1 MTNNDNV
8 NQQGNAQNNN
18 SDNKKDDEGEE
29 KKKNKKIFIV
39 IGVAVGIVIVMIVLI
54 LLLFT
59 FCRRGVTETEGTA
72 VETTEAVLESEE
84 TETLQEE
91 ISTESE
97 ETSAESEESTEETTA
112 EETTDE
118 EETTSEEEAIAPT
131 IALVIYMGP
140 IYSPADGVCYY
151 RVQANVTGTP
161 APTIVWS
168 RSDSGTAWGP
178 NRVQINLHSPME
190 TYTLIATAT
199 NPAGSQ
205 TARITLSWGCNRPP
219 TVHEITL
226 MGDHIINT
234 DYTVSAYATDPDGD
248 VLTYQ
253 WSVTGGS
260 IANPNIN
267 PMIWTTPSTPG
278 FYDITVTANDGRGGT
293 DSLTETVEVTKP
305 NRPPVLGEIVI
316 TPRETT
322 PPNTYYTGK
331 TYDVSVPASDPDG
344 DPLYYSWSISPLPG
358 GGTFS
363 NPNINPTAWTTNL
376 QGNYRITVN
385 VNDGRRGTAIKYKD
399 VYVQVYS
406 TLY

>member
-1 MTNNDNV
+1 VTNNDNV

-18 SDNKKDDEGEE
+18 SDKKRGDEEE
-29 KKKNKKIFIV
+29 GKKKNKKIFIV

-59 FCRRGVTETEGTA
+59 FCRRGVTETEYTS
-72 VETTEAVLESEE
+72 VETTEAVVESEE

-91 ISTESE
+91 TSAESG
-97 ETSAESEESTEETTA
+97 ETSAETEESTEETTA
-112 EETTDE
+112 EETSAETE
-118 EETTSEEEAIAPT
+118 ESTEETEVAPT
-131 IALVIYMGP
+131 IALEIYMGP

-151 RVQANVTGTP
+151 RVQANITGTP
-161 APTIVWS
+161 APRVEWS
-168 RSDSGTAWGP
+168 RSDSGAAWGP

-190 TYTLIATAT
+190 TYTLSATAT
-199 NPAGSQ
+199 NSAGSQ

-226 MGDHIINT
+226 AGDYITNT
-234 DYTVSAYATDPDGD
+234 NYTVPAYATDPDGD

-253 WSVTGGS
+253 WSVAGGS
-260 IANPNIN
+260 IANPLIN
-267 PMIWTTPSTPG
+267 PIVWTTPSTPG
-278 FYDITVTANDGRGGT
+278 FYNITVTANDGRGGT
-293 DSLTETVEVTKP
+293 DSLTETVEVKKP
-305 NRPPVLGEIVI
+305 NRPPVLGEIII

-322 PPNTYYTGK
+322 PPNTYYTGR

-344 DPLYYSWSISPLPG
+344 DLLNYSWSISPLHG

-376 QGNYRITVN
+376 QGYYRITVV
-385 VNDGRRGTAIKYKD
+385 VNDSRGGSASKYKD